1 MTRAEKIEQLN
12 ELGFKTKVENG
23 TLYIYKDNYDDIALD
38 GTIYSLMA
46 DYEHSYGVRPIERYE
61 EDNGKETKE
70 EKQNEAFEKKEKAKG
85 KAE

>member
-1 MTRAEKIEQLN
+1 MKDRAEKIKQLN

-46 DYEHSYGVRPIERYE
+46 DYGHSYGVRPIERYE

-70 EKQNEAFEKKEKAKG
+70 EK
-85 KAE
+85 